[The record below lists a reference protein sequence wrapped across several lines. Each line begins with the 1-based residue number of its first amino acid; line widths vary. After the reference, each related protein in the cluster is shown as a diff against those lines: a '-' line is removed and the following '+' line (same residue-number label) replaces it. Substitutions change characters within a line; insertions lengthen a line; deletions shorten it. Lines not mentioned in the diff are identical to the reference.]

1 VVSCAP
7 APLELGAQ
15 WEIEAHI
22 LHQCLRRM
30 EELGSEIGYTILA
43 SKEYTLSVHL
53 GGFMAQQS
61 PSDIVRHASTWSIL
75 CGVAL
80 IVLGVLAVGSPALA
94 AVAVNAVIAWLI
106 VLAGAVHLSLAFYAH
121 RAGSVLWKVLVGLAY
136 IFFGVYLIAHPSLGV
151 VSLTLVLASLF
162 LVEGI
167 FDIALFF
174 QMRAIGGS
182 GWILVDG
189 IITLLL
195 GLMIYLQWPSSSNWA
210 IGTLVGVS
218 LIVSGVTRLMLSLA
232 VRKVAADLASLS
244 PGKAA

>member
-1 VVSCAP
+1 
-7 APLELGAQ
+7 
-15 WEIEAHI
+15 
-22 LHQCLRRM
+22 M
-30 EELGSEIGYTILA
+30 T
-43 SKEYTLSVHL
+43 
-53 GGFMAQQS
+53 QQS

-80 IVLGVLAVGSPALA
+80 IVLGMLAVGSPAMA

-121 RAGSVLWKVLVGLAY
+121 KAGSVLWKLLVGLAY

-151 VSLTLVLASLF
+151 VSLTLVLALLF

-174 QMRAIGGS
+174 QMRPIGGS
-182 GWILVDG
+182 SWILVDG

-195 GLMIYLQWPSSSNWA
+195 GVMIYRQWPSSSNWA

-218 LIVSGVTRLMLSLA
+218 LIISGVTRLMLSLA
-232 VRKVAADLASLS
+232 VRKAAAGLASITT
-244 PGKAA
+244 GKAA